1 MEVLENKIAKM
12 TEELDNLE
20 FGSEEYE
27 RASNAIAAMTKANAD
42 DKKAENDGKSK
53 KVEKWTGII
62 TAGAAVGTVVVGVL
76 REVLKRKTNKDLMSY
91 EEEDVMTSKAY
102 DNR

>member
-1 MEVLENKIAKM
+1 MEVLEKKIADM
-12 TEELDNLE
+12 TEDLENLE

-27 RASNAIAAMTKANAD
+27 RASNAIAAIAKANAD
-42 DKKAENDGKSK
+42 DKKADNDEKSK
-53 KVEKWTGII
+53 KVEKWTSII
-62 TAGAAVGTVVVGVL
+62 TAAAAIGTVGVGIL
-76 REVLKRKTNKDLMSY
+76 KEVLKRKTNKDLMRY

>member
-1 MEVLENKIAKM
+1 MEVLESKIEEM
-12 TEELDNLE
+12 TKELDDLE

-27 RASNAIAAMTKANAD
+27 RASNAIAAIAKANAD
-42 DKKAENDGKSK
+42 DKKADNDGKK
-53 KVEKWTGII
+53 TKVEKWTSII
-62 TAGAAVGTVVVGVL
+62 TAAAAIGTVGVGIL
-76 REVLKRKTNKDLMSY
+76 KEVLKRKTNKDLMRY